1 MTCAC
6 DAVVRPALM
15 QVLGPGGAVAYAGP
29 PGGMTPELETL
40 AGFTVEVDGEG
51 DGAAGAASPASGSG
65 ATTGASQV
73 ATSTVSPS
81 VGEAQAAKDADELVS
96 SLCVARGRCTA
107 KPGYMQRFASS
118 APPYACELTGIL
130 PPMCRH
136 AMRRWLW
143 RSGNRA
149 PFAPEWLQTTC
160 LRSAC
165 TSLSWFSCP
174 WLRCSSP
181 DMAATGGCPSGAQ
194 TCKAPVRVLGRHG
207 YVTEHGKEGGILWLD
222 VCEVRCWSDFMSYG

>member
-1 MTCAC
+1 VTCAC
-6 DAVVRPALM
+6 DAAVRSPLM
-15 QVLGPGGAVAYAGP
+15 QVLGPGGAVAYTGP

-40 AGFTVEVDGEG
+40 AGFTVEDGGEG
-51 DGAAGAASPASGSG
+51 DGAAGTTSPASGSG
-65 ATTGASQV
+65 ATTGSSQV
-73 ATSTVSPS
+73 ATAIVSPS
-81 VGEAQAAKDADELVS
+81 AGDAQVPKDADELVS
-96 SLCVARGRCTA
+96 SLCVVHGRCTVTWVHVA
-107 KPGYMQRFASS
+107 LCQQSTTICLRAYGHTA
-118 APPYACELTGIL
+118 

-149 PFAPEWLQTTC
+149 PFAPEWLRTTC

-181 DMAATGGCPSGAQ
+181 EMAATGGCPSGAQ

-207 YVTEHGKEGGILWLD
+207 YVTKHGTEGG
-222 VCEVRCWSDFMSYG
+222 